1 MKLIFGD
8 TNKKTDEYCIS
19 AGRRWLG
26 RTWVAEMWRLHLSD
40 NKNSLLP
47 PPPNLLSGCH
57 GSNRGGEWGS
67 SRDCKWESTPLSNLC
82 LFSTPVHPPALLS
95 VHFGQ
100 FDCASFVLW
109 RAPVGM
115 VSVFICKMN
124 IFPIFNT
131 DLFSYP
137 LLCSSAP
144 ASQYWKIF
152 VVLGSFQV
160 PQVQLAHASL
170 ARDGSGHIWAEP
182 AGRCE
187 LLTSAVW
194 ATSCLHY
201 LCDAWANLHVQLA
214 CQVEHVRSLLVTTSD
229 YCFLA
234 NDTFFFHLSFWCR
247 CTIVHV
253 LSWWIHAS

>member
-1 MKLIFGD
+1 
-8 TNKKTDEYCIS
+8 
-19 AGRRWLG
+19 
-26 RTWVAEMWRLHLSD
+26 
-40 NKNSLLP
+40 
-47 PPPNLLSGCH
+47 
-57 GSNRGGEWGS
+57 
-67 SRDCKWESTPLSNLC
+67 
-82 LFSTPVHPPALLS
+82 
-95 VHFGQ
+95 
-100 FDCASFVLW
+100 
-109 RAPVGM
+109 M
-115 VSVFICKMN
+115 VSFFICKMN

-170 ARDGSGHIWAEP
+170 ASDGSGHIWAEP
-182 AGRCE
+182 PGRCE

-234 NDTFFFHLSFWCR
+234 NDTIFFFPISHFGAG
-247 CTIVHV
+247 V
-253 LSWWIHAS
+253 LLFTFSHDEFTPHSIIDTSVSPGSWEQKRSKTCCWMNGCCSLLW